1 MIVAPFLSSIMCLS
15 SSWSGQAVAY
25 IWGSTQRGGMICT
38 PPPADSGCPMSG
50 YARLRDLWVNPP
62 PSPPKKTHPLQCF
75 LNQTAADPRRVM
87 SHPRGRG
94 TGAAGSRAGS
104 DAMPLGRAPN
114 THVNT
119 VHVPPCVSTS
129 QIPPPPPGVTQLW
142 LVFVFLHTD
151 SNLTSHVFC
160 GHFTH
165 WECAQPRAFPAS
177 CVDSH
182 DRLQHH

>member
-1 MIVAPFLSSIMCLS
+1 
-15 SSWSGQAVAY
+15 
-25 IWGSTQRGGMICT
+25 MICT

-50 YARLRDLWVNPP
+50 YTRLRDLWVNPP
-62 PSPPKKTHPLQCF
+62 PSPPKKPHPLQCF

-104 DAMPLGRAPN
+104 DAMTLGRAPN

-129 QIPPPPPGVTQLW
+129 QIPPPSRCISALARLCFLAHRLEPDVSCFLRA
-142 LVFVFLHTD
+142 LHTLGMRTTARIP
-151 SNLTSHVFC
+151 SILC
-160 GHFTH
+160 
-165 WECAQPRAFPAS
+165 
-177 CVDSH
+177 
-182 DRLQHH
+182 RLARPSTTPLRTE